1 MIQCNDDQ
9 APLNV
14 PPQGKAECPQ
24 CGKLWELNEERTGIK
39 SVTITVTDIIQ
50 KVAGKPQKGVT
61 QQRS

>member
-1 MIQCNDDQ
+1 MILCNDCKTS
-9 APLNV
+9 LEITKE
-14 PPQGKAECPQ
+14 GKGHCAH

-39 SVTITVTDIIQ
+39 SVTITVSDISQ